1 MHPRVLPSNGILRDQ
16 RNFRVLLKAL
26 SCPGRLFRLQALE
39 ALGARAATLA
49 VAECL
54 LDHEVGFST
63 AGRDPTGALAAAIT
77 AATGARKAGLPEA
90 DFVFI
95 AGADGQ
101 GAVGRARRGSID
113 YPDAGATLVYS
124 LDAQSTRDAGH
135 FRIRLSGP
143 GIPEADGIAPAM
155 REIPAAELQELQ
167 AVNADYP
174 LGVDALFV
182 RPNGELMALPRST
195 RIRLR

>member
-1 MHPRVLPSNGILRDQ
+1 MPPSNRIIRDQ
-16 RNFRVLLKAL
+16 RNFRVLLQAM
-26 SCPGRLFRLQALE
+26 SRPGRLFRLE
-39 ALGARAATLA
+39 ALQPFGAHAAALA
-49 VAECL
+49 VAQCL

-63 AGRDPTGALAAAIT
+63 VGRESTESFAAAVA

-90 DFVFI
+90 DFVFVAGPDGHGA
-95 AGADGQ
+95 AGA
-101 GAVGRARRGSID
+101 ARRGSID

-124 LDAQSTRDAGH
+124 LDAQAARDPGH

-143 GIPEADGIAPAM
+143 GIPEEDGIAPAM
-155 REIPAAELQELQ
+155 REIPAAELQALQ
-167 AVNADYP
+167 TANADYP
-174 LGVDALFV
+174 LGIDALFV

>member
-1 MHPRVLPSNGILRDQ
+1 MHSRVIPSSGVLRDQ

-26 SCPGRLFRLQALE
+26 SRPGRLVRLEALE
-39 ALGARAATLA
+39 ALGARAAILA
-49 VAECL
+49 VAQCL

-63 AGRDPTGALAAAIT
+63 VGGDPTGSLAAAIA
-77 AATGARKAGLPEA
+77 AATGAREAGLPEA

-101 GAVGRARRGSID
+101 GAAGRARRGSID
-113 YPDAGATLVYS
+113 YPDAGATLVYC
-124 LDAQSTRDAGH
+124 LDAPSARDAGH

-143 GIPEADGIAPAM
+143 GILENDGIAPAM

-167 AVNADYP
+167 AANADYP